1 MVSDA
6 DAPTAEPGRHDC
18 RSIERGERI
27 FAAGDNGHAWRVLVG
42 VVRLDRDGIDGP
54 EFGGLALAG
63 DVIGAETLLFGT
75 YTFTARALSAVTI
88 EIWGEQ
94 REHFRPQILL
104 HTLTA
109 METRVADALALRKGA
124 PDRRIG
130 RLLNLIG
137 RGVAH
142 GQRTVPVALPQ
153 LRDIAEI
160 TALTVETVSR
170 TISRL
175 KSDGALVVWGGE
187 RSRQVWIDVDAQ

>member
-1 MVSDA
+1 MSDV
-6 DAPTAEPGRHDC
+6 DMPSAESVRHGC
-18 RSIERGERI
+18 RSLERGERV
-27 FAAGDNGHAWRVLVG
+27 FAAGSSGHAWRILAG
-42 VVRLDRDGIDGP
+42 VVRLDRDGAEGL

-63 DVIGAETLLFGT
+63 DVIGAESLLFGS
-75 YTFTARALSAVTI
+75 YTFTARTLSAVTI

-94 REHFRPQILL
+94 REHFRPQIVL

-142 GQRTVPVALPQ
+142 GQRLVPVALPQ

-175 KSDGALVVWGGE
+175 KSDGALVVCGGE
-187 RSRQVWIDVDAQ
+187 RSRQVWIDVDTR

>member
-1 MVSDA
+1 MSDA

-175 KSDGALVVWGGE
+175 KSDGALVVCGGE